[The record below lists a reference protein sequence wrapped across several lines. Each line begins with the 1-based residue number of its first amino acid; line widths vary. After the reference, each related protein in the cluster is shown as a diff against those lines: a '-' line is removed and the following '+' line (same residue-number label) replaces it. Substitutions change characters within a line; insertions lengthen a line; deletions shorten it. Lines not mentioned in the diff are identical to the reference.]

1 MRKHS
6 ILPPSASARWLN
18 CTPSA
23 RLEEEFEGTESEAA
37 KEGTA
42 AHALCE
48 HKLKKA
54 LRMRSK
60 TSCLGLRF
68 G

>member
-1 MRKHS
+1 MGKHA
-6 ILPPSASARWLN
+6 ILPPSGSHRWLN

-23 RLEEEFEGTESEAA
+23 RLEQEFDDTESEAA

-48 HKLKKA
+48 HKLKRA
-54 LRMRSK
+54 LV
-60 TSCLGLRF
+60 
-68 G
+68 

>member
-1 MRKHS
+1 MKKHT
-6 ILPPSASARWLN
+6 ILPPSRSHRWLN

-23 RLEEEFEGTESEAA
+23 RLEQEFDDNESEAA

-48 HKLKKA
+48 KSTAHEEQTPGIRL
-54 LRMRSK
+54 
-60 TSCLGLRF
+60 
-68 G
+68 